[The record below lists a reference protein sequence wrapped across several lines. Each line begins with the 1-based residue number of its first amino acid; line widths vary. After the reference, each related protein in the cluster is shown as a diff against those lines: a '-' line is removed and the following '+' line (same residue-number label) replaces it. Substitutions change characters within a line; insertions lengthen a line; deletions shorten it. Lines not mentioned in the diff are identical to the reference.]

1 VLSCPAVRALAT
13 LALCLLVLGLPR
25 VARADLLDDATRA
38 ADALAAQ
45 GARILRRE
53 SHFLEQGKHLELGF
67 DDRSRAC
74 LTLILLAPR
83 TTRFALATS
92 AAEGSTDALL
102 AALSAPRPDQRSESQ
117 SGLVQRVACGA
128 ERDAMWRGLVRMRS
142 VRGAVELVLAASDE
156 PAAELDPIL
165 VGRGPEPVAP
175 RGDPGPALLVT
186 SLPERRR
193 AAELRARA
201 DGATNVLPV
210 EMRSGERGTGQ
221 LTLRL
226 PAGCHR
232 FDVLAE
238 QPAALRG
245 RVGLDVDAELSDAQ
259 GQIVARDRGEAPDA
273 RLEACVGQVEERTLS
288 VVGAPP
294 SARIVV
300 LDSIWPLGAWI
311 PSVWGPRARAGFAQA
326 ARRRRLAAPLGAPIH
341 ESLGAQGNAQLLL
354 PVMPGRCYF
363 AAVSMIRGKS
373 RGIRLSAVA
382 SAKISVEELSGS
394 PDALGLTFCAEGLA
408 EAKISV
414 DVPGASLWWVLGV
427 WELGSGSATGEL
439 SR

>member
-1 VLSCPAVRALAT
+1 MRALAT
-13 LALCLLVLGLPR
+13 LALCLLAWSLPR
-25 VARADLLDDATRA
+25 AAHADLLDEATRA

-45 GARILRRE
+45 GAQILRRE
-53 SHFLEQGKHLELGF
+53 RHFLEQGRHLELGF

-92 AAEGSTDALL
+92 AEQGSTDALL

-128 ERDAMWRGLVRMRS
+128 EREAMARGLVRMRS
-142 VRGAVELVLAASDE
+142 SRGAIELVLAASDP
-156 PAAELDPIL
+156 PAAELDPLI
-165 VGRGPEPVAP
+165 VARGPEPVAP
-175 RGDPGPALLVT
+175 RGDPGPPLLVAGV
-186 SLPERRR
+186 PERRR

-232 FDVLAE
+232 FDVFAE
-238 QPAALRG
+238 QPAAHRG
-245 RVGLDVDAELSDAQ
+245 RVGLDVDAELADSQ
-259 GQIVARDRGEAPDA
+259 GVIVARDRGEAPDA

-288 VVGAPP
+288 VVGAPA

-311 PSVWGPRARAGFAQA
+311 PAAWGPRARAGFAHA
-326 ARRRRLAAPLGAPIH
+326 ARRRRLPAPLGAPIH
-341 ESLGAQGNAQLLL
+341 ESLGAQGNALVVL
-354 PVMPGRCYF
+354 PVEQGRCYF

-373 RGIRLSAVA
+373 RGIRLRAVA
-382 SAKISVEELSGS
+382 SAKTSVEELSGS
-394 PDALGLTFCAEGLA
+394 PDALGLTFCAEGLE
-408 EAKISV
+408 EARISV

-427 WELGSGSATGEL
+427 WELGAGSAAGVPA
-439 SR
+439 R

>member
-1 VLSCPAVRALAT
+1 MRALAC
-13 LALCLLVLGLPR
+13 LALF
-25 VARADLLDDATRA
+25 VASVFASGELRADLGDDAARA

-53 SHFLEQGKHLELGF
+53 SHFLEQGKHLELAF

-83 TTRFALATS
+83 ATRFSLATS
-92 AAEGSTDALL
+92 AKDGSTDALL
-102 AALSAPRPDQRSESQ
+102 AALAQARPERRSDSE

-128 ERDAMWRGLVRMRS
+128 ERDAMARGLVRMRS
-142 VRGAVELVLAASDE
+142 ARGAIELVLAASDE
-156 PAAELDPIL
+156 PAAELDPLI
-165 VGRGPEPVAP
+165 VARGPEPVAP
-175 RGDPGPALLVT
+175 RGDPGPPLLASSVV
-186 SLPERRR
+186 ERRR

-210 EMRSGERGTGQ
+210 EMQSGERGTGQ

-232 FDVLAE
+232 FDVFAE
-238 QPAALRG
+238 QPAAHRG
-245 RVGLDVDAELSDAQ
+245 RVGLDVDAELADPQ

-294 SARIVV
+294 STRIVV

-311 PSVWGPRARAGFAQA
+311 PAAWGPRARAGFAHA
-326 ARRRRLAAPLGAPIH
+326 AKRRRLPAPLGAPIH
-341 ESLGAQGNAQLLL
+341 ESLGAQGNALLSL
-354 PVMPGRCYF
+354 PVTPGRCYF

-373 RGIRLSAVA
+373 RGIRLSATA
-382 SAKISVEELSGS
+382 SAKLSVEELSGS
-394 PDALGLTFCAEGLA
+394 PDALGVSFCADGLA
-408 EAKISV
+408 DARISV

-427 WELGSGSATGEL
+427 WELGRGPAAGAPA
-439 SR
+439 R